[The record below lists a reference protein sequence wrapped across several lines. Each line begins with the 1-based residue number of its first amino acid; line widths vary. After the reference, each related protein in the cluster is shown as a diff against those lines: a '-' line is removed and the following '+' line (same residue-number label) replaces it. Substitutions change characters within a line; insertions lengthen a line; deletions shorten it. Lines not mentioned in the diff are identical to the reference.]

1 MDPVTSPS
9 PPLAPPIH
17 VAIVMDGNGRW
28 AKARSLP
35 RVAGHRRGVEAVR
48 QAARNAIDL
57 GVSYLTLFGFSSEN
71 WRRPPKEIDDLMG
84 LLRLYLRGEV
94 ADLHKNGVRLRII
107 GDRARLGADIVELI
121 ESAEALTRANTALNL
136 TVALSYG
143 GRQDIVQAAGRIA
156 ADAKAGKI
164 DPEAIDEAL
173 LARYLWTQELPD
185 PDLVIRTSGER
196 RLSNFLLW
204 QSAYAEFVY
213 LDTLWPDFSKDDF
226 EDAIRQYHG
235 RERRYGTSRG

>member
-9 PPLAPPIH
+9 SPPAPPIH

-28 AKARSLP
+28 AKARGLP

-71 WRRPPKEIDDLMG
+71 WRRPPQEIDDLMG
-84 LLRLYLRGEV
+84 LLRIYLRGEV
-94 ADLHKNGVRLRII
+94 AELHKNGVRLRII
-107 GDRARLGADIVELI
+107 GDRARLGPDIVELI
-121 ESAEALTRANTALNL
+121 ESAEAITRANTALNL

-143 GRQDIVQAAGRIA
+143 GRQDIVQAAQRVA
-156 ADAKAGKI
+156 ADAKAGRLE
-164 DPEAIDEAL
+164 PEAIDEDL
-173 LARYLWTQELPD
+173 LARYLWTAELPD

-213 LDTLWPDFSKDDF
+213 LDTLWPDFSKSDF

>member
-9 PPLAPPIH
+9 PPPVPPIH

-57 GVSYLTLFGFSSEN
+57 GVTYLTLFGFSSEN
-71 WRRPPKEIDDLMG
+71 WRRPPKEVDDLMG

-164 DPEAIDEAL
+164 EPGAIDEASL
-173 LARYLWTQELPD
+173 ERYLWTAELPD

-213 LDTLWPDFSKDDF
+213 LDTLWPDFSKGDF

>member
-9 PPLAPPIH
+9 PPPTPPIH

-71 WRRPPKEIDDLMG
+71 WRRPPQEIDDLMG
-84 LLRLYLRGEV
+84 LLRIYLRGEV
-94 ADLHKNGVRLRII
+94 ADLHKNGMRLRII
-107 GDRARLGADIVELI
+107 GDRARLGPDIVELI
-121 ESAEALTRANTALNL
+121 ENAEHLTRANTALNL

-143 GRQDIVQAAGRIA
+143 GRQDIVQAARRMAEDGSARQLDGSA
-156 ADAKAGKI
+156 N
-164 DPEAIDEAL
+164 DENL
-173 LARYLWTQELPD
+173 FARHLWTAELPD

-213 LDTLWPDFSKDDF
+213 LDTLWPDFSKSDF
-226 EDAIRQYHG
+226 AGAIQEYHG

>member
-9 PPLAPPIH
+9 PPPAQPIH

-28 AKARSLP
+28 AKARGLP

-71 WRRPPKEIDDLMG
+71 WRRPPQEIDDLMG
-84 LLRLYLRGEV
+84 LLRIYLRGEV
-94 ADLHKNGVRLRII
+94 AELHKNGVRLRII
-107 GDRARLGADIVELI
+107 GDRARLGPDIVELI
-121 ESAEALTRANTALNL
+121 ESAEAITRANTALNL

-143 GRQDIVQAAGRIA
+143 GRQDIVQAAQRVA
-156 ADAKAGKI
+156 ADAKAGRVA
-164 DPEAIDEAL
+164 PEAIDEDL
-173 LARYLWTQELPD
+173 LARYLWTAELPD

-213 LDTLWPDFSKDDF
+213 LDTLWPDFSKSDF